1 MDVEGPSIEFDQCP
15 LFLSLSLSLQS
26 QMMIFMS
33 FLFFSVA
40 FDLHLYFFLPK
51 KNVFIKIKKKGYVA
65 DEASI
70 IRNCYGCLMTYLI
83 VI

>member
-15 LFLSLSLSLQS
+15 LFLSLSLSTIS
-26 QMMIFMS
+26 DDDFHV